1 MFIISYSAHRVV
13 KVPLITL
20 FACAASV
27 ITLKHTE
34 QRRRSTGSF
43 SKGIRSGKNMANR
56 ILIERRMKMTGKE
69 KYRFLCRMIK
79 KIPEMR
85 NINATDHK
93 TYSGF
98 ELGFLSFY
106 NNVIAVIEAID
117 NEGSINGD

>member
-1 MFIISYSAHRVV
+1 
-13 KVPLITL
+13 
-20 FACAASV
+20 
-27 ITLKHTE
+27 
-34 QRRRSTGSF
+34 
-43 SKGIRSGKNMANR
+43 
-56 ILIERRMKMTGKE
+56 MTGKE

-85 NINATDHK
+85 NINATDNK

-117 NEGSINGD
+117 NERSMNGD